1 MTNPSEGPTRVDL
14 LVSGGIVITMDAER
28 RIFWDGAIAVTGNRI
43 LDVGRRE
50 DLQRSYRAAQTIN
63 AANRVIIP
71 GLIQTH
77 VHVSAEQAIKGV
89 LPDTMPPSQWVRQV
103 TQFYAAASPEEE
115 ALNATFTFMEM
126 IRTGTTCFIEAGTT
140 KHTPQVVDAMGK
152 SGIRGCIGKWSWD
165 IPRQPANLY
174 QSTQEA
180 IDTNEELIRQF
191 HGAHNDRVRIWTS
204 PIGHTMTSDG
214 LLQGLKSLADR
225 YQTGMT
231 MHLSSWIED
240 VEGYLERTGMR
251 PVKYYHQL
259 GVLAPNVVLA
269 HMVNLDDEEV
279 ELVLQTGVKIA
290 HCPTTAGWFGYGLS
304 QVSQFPEMIDRGAT
318 IGLGCDAETCS
329 NNLDGV
335 RAMYSS
341 AIIFR
346 DARRDMKAMPA
357 EKVLEMATLHGARCA
372 LQETDLGSLEAGK
385 KADFVLFDATR
396 PEWRPLYH
404 PVANLVFAADGHS
417 VDTVVI
423 DGKVVLENGR
433 MQTID
438 EESIMLEL
446 EKVGRGMLERTG
458 YQPTI
463 RWPVIR

>member
-1 MTNPSEGPTRVDL
+1 VNQPTTPTTCDL
-14 LVSGGIVITMDAER
+14 LISGGIVLTVDPDR
-28 RIFWDGAIAVTGNRI
+28 RIFSDGAIAIAGNRI
-43 LDVGRRE
+43 IEVGRRV
-50 DLQRSYRAAQTIN
+50 DLEPRYTAARTID
-63 AANRVIIP
+63 ARGKVVTP

-77 VHVSAEQAIKGV
+77 VHVSAEQCVKGV

-103 TQFYAAASPEEE
+103 TQFYAAMTPQEE
-115 ALNATFTFMEM
+115 ALNATFTFLEL

-140 KHTPQVVDAMGK
+140 KHTPEVVEAMGS

-174 QSTQEA
+174 QSTDDA
-180 IDTNEELIRQF
+180 ISTNEDLIKQF

-204 PIGHTMTSDG
+204 PIGHTMTSDA
-214 LLQGLKSLADR
+214 LLQGLKALADR
-225 YQTGMT
+225 YHTGMT

-240 VEGYLERTGMR
+240 VQGYLERTGMR

-269 HMVNLDDEEV
+269 HMVNLDAEEV

-329 NNLDGV
+329 NNLDVV

-346 DARRDMKAMPA
+346 DARRTGAAMPA
-357 EKVLEMATLHGARCA
+357 EKVFEMATLHGARCA
-372 LQETDLGSLEAGK
+372 LQSDDLGSLEAGK
-385 KADFVLFDATR
+385 KADVVLFDATR
-396 PEWRPLYH
+396 PEWRPLNH

-417 VDTVVI
+417 VDTAVI
-423 DGKVVLENGR
+423 DGQVVLENGECL
-433 MQTID
+433 TID
-438 EESIMLEL
+438 EERVLHD
-446 EKVGRGMLERTG
+446 LERAGQRVLTQTG
-458 YQPTI
+458 WQTQI
-463 RWPVIR
+463 KWPVIA

>member
-1 MTNPSEGPTRVDL
+1 MEPNGPTACDL
-14 LVSGGIVITMDAER
+14 LVSGGIVLTLDAER
-28 RIFWDGAIAVTGNRI
+28 RIFWDGAIAVQGNRI
-43 LDVGRRE
+43 VEVGRR
-50 DLQRSYRAAQTIN
+50 DDMQRTYRAARTIN
-63 AANRVIIP
+63 TQGKVITP
-71 GLIQTH
+71 GFIQTH
-77 VHVSAEQAIKGV
+77 VHVSAEQCVKGV

-115 ALNATFTFMEM
+115 ALNATFTFMEL

-140 KHTPQVVDAMGK
+140 KHTPEVIDAMAK
-152 SGIRGCIGKWSWD
+152 SGMRGCIGKWSWD
-165 IPRQPANLY
+165 IPRQPANLF
-174 QSTQEA
+174 QSTDEA
-180 IDTNEELIRQF
+180 IATNEDLIKRY
-191 HGAHNDRVRIWTS
+191 HGAHGDRVRIWTS
-204 PIGHTMTSDG
+204 PIGHTMTSDA
-214 LLQGLKSLADR
+214 LLQGLKLLADR

-240 VEGYLERTGMR
+240 VQGYLDRTGMR
-251 PVKYYHQL
+251 PVKYYNKL

-341 AIIFR
+341 AVIFR
-346 DARRDMKAMPA
+346 DARRDMRVMPA

-372 LQETDLGSLEAGK
+372 LQEADLGSLESGK
-385 KADFVLFDATR
+385 KADIVIFDASR

-417 VDTVVI
+417 VQTVLI
-423 DGKVVLENGR
+423 DGQVVLEDGR
-433 MQTID
+433 LQTID
-438 EESIMLEL
+438 EDVVMREL
-446 EKVGRGMLERTG
+446 EAAGRSILERTG

-463 RWPVIR
+463 KWPVIR

>member
-1 MTNPSEGPTRVDL
+1 L
-14 LVSGGIVITMDAER
+14 ISGGIVLTVDAER
-28 RIFWDGAIAVTGNRI
+28 RIFWDGALAIDGNRI
-43 LDVGRRE
+43 VEVGRRS
-50 DLQRSYRAAQTIN
+50 DLESHYQPRRTID
-63 AANRVIIP
+63 ARGKVVTP

-77 VHVSAEQAIKGV
+77 VHVSAEQSVKGV

-103 TQFYAAASPEEE
+103 TQFYAAMSPEEE
-115 ALNATFTFMEM
+115 ALNATWTFLEM

-140 KHTPQVVDAMGK
+140 KHTPEVVDAIGR
-152 SGIRGCIGKWSWD
+152 SGIRACIGKWSWD
-165 IPRQPANLY
+165 IPRQPANLF
-174 QSTQEA
+174 QSTQDA
-180 IDTNEELIRQF
+180 IDTNEDLIKQF

-204 PIGHTMTSDG
+204 PSGHTMTSDA

-231 MHLSSWIED
+231 MHLSSWMED
-240 VEGYLERTGMR
+240 VQGYLERTGMR
-251 PVKYYHQL
+251 PVKYYHHL
-259 GVLAPNVVLA
+259 GVLSPNVVLA

-329 NNLDGV
+329 NNLDVV

-346 DARRDMKAMPA
+346 DARRDMNAMPA
-357 EKVLEMATLHGARCA
+357 EKVFEMATLHGARCA
-372 LQETDLGSLEAGK
+372 LQEADLGSLEAGK
-385 KADFVLFDATR
+385 KADVVLFDASR
-396 PEWRPLYH
+396 PEWRPLYN

-417 VDTVVI
+417 VHTVLI
-423 DGKVVLENGR
+423 DGQVVLENGR
-433 MQTID
+433 MLTID
-438 EESIMLEL
+438 EDSVLQEL
-446 EKVGRGMLERTG
+446 EKVGQRVLEQTG
-458 YQPTI
+458 YQPKI
-463 RWPVIR
+463 AWPVIN